1 MVVTVISGFGKWEN
15 SWLTVEKLMTHP
27 FVGVGVVVVVRASPN
42 FRLKNPERQNGA
54 DTSKKIP
61 GLTPFLI
68 QHLTSGPPI
77 DLISRP
83 KNSWNYVPYV
93 NLKMWQHGAHNCL
106 IYNITR
112 SFIYSLH
119 CCEIDNIID
128 EESNFFPDQNFG
140 STLFRISL
148 SLNLYILLTHL
159 ISYGVLRSCIVAINT
174 LPQ

>member
-1 MVVTVISGFGKWEN
+1 MRKFLTDRWKTNDSSVSRSSSSSRRPGIPKFPPQKSWETE
-15 SWLTVEKLMTHP
+15 WRRH
-27 FVGVGVVVVVRASPN
+27 
-42 FRLKNPERQNGA
+42 LK
-54 DTSKKIP
+54 
-61 GLTPFLI
+61 
-68 QHLTSGPPI
+68 
-77 DLISRP
+77 
-83 KNSWNYVPYV
+83 KNSGLDPFPDPASNIWTYNRFDLTTQKFLKPYV

-106 IYNITR
+106 IYYIITR
-112 SFIYSLH
+112 SFIFLLH